1 MAPDSL
7 YGGYSVHGRPGKGD
21 ARCSE
26 LHAGHSQLQWQTKLR
41 NGTSRKLGSL
51 WLPVSAWNPPMA
63 ESGFKSRKLA
73 HDQTLNSK
81 LP

>member
-51 WLPVSAWNPPMA
+51 
-63 ESGFKSRKLA
+63 
-73 HDQTLNSK
+73 
-81 LP
+81 